1 MGLYCDFERYIAS
14 ISSRDIPL
22 VSGMMKKL
30 KMATEVEMIE
40 YIKNVPCIPILSKNV
55 GTILV
60 LST

>member
-30 KMATEVEMIE
+30 KMPTEVEIIE